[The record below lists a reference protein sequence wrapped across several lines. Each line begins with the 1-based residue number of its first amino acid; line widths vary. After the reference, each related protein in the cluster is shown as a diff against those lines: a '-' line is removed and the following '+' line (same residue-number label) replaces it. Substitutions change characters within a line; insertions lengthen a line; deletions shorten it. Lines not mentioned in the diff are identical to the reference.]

1 MVQIVCTGKG
11 SAMALPRVIQK
22 VQALAQTMTP
32 KVLYLG
38 TPSYDREDI
47 FNIQTK
53 GFQNA
58 NCPIFKLD
66 LSEIPSECMIDTN
79 KTIPSYPT
87 MEEMQEQVDDSDVIM
102 VSGGNTLYAMNRW
115 ESLGMDS
122 ILKNAAAKD
131 NGPVFCGGSAGAICW
146 FEKGNSDSMNPMTFL
161 NPDPNLTEEQK
172 NDWDY
177 ISMDGLGILKGLC
190 VPHYDAKQHNG
201 LMRFAASEKMVR
213 DMSDYPC
220 IGIDENAAFVMNGDV
235 VQVIEGVKG
244 AKCYKKLHNSSTGDL
259 EVSILG
265 EEIVG
270 GSSYSLLLNSWSSLA
285 EWY

>member
-11 SAMALPRVIQK
+11 SAMALPKVIQQ
-22 VQALAQTMTP
+22 VQALAQTLTP

-38 TPSYDREDI
+38 TPSYDRDDI
-47 FNIQTK
+47 FSIQTK

-66 LSEIPSECMIDTN
+66 LSEISTATAGADTSIRA
-79 KTIPSYPT
+79 TPSYPT
-87 MEEMQEQVDDSDVIM
+87 VDEMQERIDDSDVIM

-115 ESLGMDS
+115 KHLGMDS

-131 NGPVFCGGSAGAICW
+131 DGPVFCGGSAGAICW

-161 NPDPNLTEEQK
+161 HPDPNLTEEQK

-177 ISMDGLGILKGLC
+177 ISMNGLGILKGLC

-201 LMRFAASEKMVR
+201 SMRFAASEKMVR

-220 IGIDENAAFVMNGDV
+220 IGIDENAAFVVNGDV
-235 VQVIEGVKG
+235 VRVIEGVKG
-244 AKCYKKLHNSSTGDL
+244 AKCYKKLHNSITGEL

-265 EEIVG
+265 EEIVD
-270 GSSYSLLLNSWSSLA
+270 GSSYSLSTLGLV
-285 EWY
+285 